1 MKKLILVF
9 AVLFSF
15 LLVSCGQDNSE
26 TTSQSATTS
35 KSPEKKDEEI
45 TVERYV
51 NYYKEADA
59 LLMEKY
65 WPQFKGKSYSEAKD
79 LYAQYKKEAK
89 ALFEK
94 HNIEN
99 PKDLYSFFRRNFK
112 DIEEFRKNDPDYT
125 KHPEY
130 DEARLQLSDYAIK
143 EAAGK

>member
-15 LLVSCGQDNSE
+15 LLVSCGQNSSE
-26 TTSQSATTS
+26 TTSKSATTS

-45 TVERYV
+45 TVEKYV
-51 NYYKEADA
+51 NFYKEADA

-79 LYAQYKKEAK
+79 LYAQYKKEEK

-94 HNIEN
+94 YNIEN
-99 PKDLYSFFRRNFK
+99 PLDLSSFFRSNFK
-112 DIEEFRKNDPDYT
+112 DIEEYRKNDPDYT
-125 KHPEY
+125 KYPEY
-130 DEARLQLSDYAIK
+130 DEARQQLAGYAMK
-143 EAAGK
+143 EAAGE